1 MSFNNLFTS
10 FGKNNKYKKLDYE
23 SPPLNTQYDH
33 EKSSSVLQNAFTAS
47 STSSGSNSPYSTLRY
62 KKNNVK
68 RMRYTRTF
76 MKRVLLALFA
86 LFIFILSY
94 KSMFKSRLL
103 NISETQYSSQ
113 KDSPFKQGCN
123 NIKEYLANPDYEKQK
138 ATFVMLTRN
147 QEIEDV
153 IKTLEN
159 IEIRFNQWFQYPY
172 VFLNDEP
179 FDELFQN
186 EVLKTVSVDIS
197 KVKFGVLDVEKEW
210 NFKGEDQLDKNQEI
224 NVSLKDQEDRGLL
237 YGGLKS
243 YHKMCRFYSGFFQ
256 DNELLKDFDYYWRIE
271 PDVKFFCDL
280 TYDPFYEMKKA
291 NKKYGFTI
299 LISELYWTIPS
310 LFRYTKTFINNK
322 IKRDPRFKVGSLWS
336 LFIKDFKVLSVNN
349 NKKHI
354 QDDYNILD
362 KFINHENDLDGEL
375 SRYVEMKHYLEN
387 KEKMESNPA
396 LKGELKKGLLETL
409 KFAKKVPKIYDDKF
423 FNEEFNLCHFWSNF
437 EIASLDL
444 FRSPTYKEYFE
455 FLDTKSGFTKERFG
469 DAPVHTLG
477 LAMLLNLEDI
487 HYFRDIAYSHS
498 SLTHCVKNDP
508 VTGNLKNEPGQGFVE
523 NHWQQYRY
531 YPYSKASTIKQNTIA
546 AFRKIMSTT
555 KETENNVDVGCNCDC
570 PVGYK
575 EIEDSSRKCSSKL
588 FEMMSD
594 NYQPKQQVLPQEVI
608 YQVES
613 GYLEHIDSIIA
624 NN

>member
-1 MSFNNLFTS
+1 MSFRRIFKP
-10 FGKNNKYKKLDYE
+10 FGRNKITDGLDYG
-23 SPPLNTQYDH
+23 SPSLNSQID
-33 EKSSSVLQNAFTAS
+33 QNMLTSS
-47 STSSGSNSPYSTLRY
+47 STSSETKSPYSTLKYEKNRAKVMRFQKSFF
-62 KKNNVK
+62 KKL
-68 RMRYTRTF
+68 
-76 MKRVLLALFA
+76 LLAVLSF
-86 LFIFILSY
+86 FILFFTY
-94 KSMFKSRLL
+94 KNMSKTSTL
-103 NISETQYSSQ
+103 NISETPYSSQ

-123 NIKEYLANPDYEKQK
+123 NIKEYLSNPDYEKQK
-138 ATFVMLTRN
+138 AAFVMLTRN

-179 FDELFQN
+179 FDELFQS

-210 NFKGEDQLDKNQEI
+210 NFKGEDQLEKNQEI

-237 YGGLKS
+237 YGGIKS

-256 DNELLKDFDYYWRIE
+256 DNEMLKEFDYYWRIE

-310 LFRYTKTFINNK
+310 LFRYTKAFINNK
-322 IKRDPRFKVGSLWS
+322 IKKDPRFKVGSLWD
-336 LFIKDFKVLSVNN
+336 LFIKDFKVLTMN
-349 NKKHI
+349 NKKSI
-354 QDDYNILD
+354 KDDYSILD
-362 KFINHENDLDGEL
+362 KFINNENELDGEL
-375 SRYVEMKHYLEN
+375 SRYVEMNHFLKDN
-387 KEKMESNPA
+387 EKMKSNSA
-396 LKGELKKGLLETL
+396 LKEEYKKGLLETL

-444 FRSPTYKEYFE
+444 FRSPTYKEFFE

-477 LAMLLNLEDI
+477 LAMLLNLEDV

-508 VTGNLKNEPGQGFVE
+508 KTGTFKNDPGEGFVE
-523 NHWQQYRY
+523 NHWQQYKY
-531 YPYSKASTIKQNTIA
+531 YPYSKTNSIKQNTIA
-546 AFRKIMSTT
+546 AFRKIMAKT

-575 EIEDSSRKCSSKL
+575 EIEDSSKICSSKL

-594 NYQPKQQVLPQEVI
+594 NYKPQQQVLANEAI
-608 YQVES
+608 KQVEI
-613 GYLEHIDSIIA
+613 GYLQHIDGIIA
-624 NN
+624 N